1 MGKTVP
7 QSYYVPELD
16 SNIKVEFVS
25 VNKYV
30 ANYPAG
36 SERVKEADMKQGR
49 WKHNGPWKDETLKD
63 EVIALLIKFT
73 EEVDIEAVKN
83 GWTHVHFKSEDLLF
97 KVKEMLK

>member
-16 SNIKVEFVS
+16 ANIKVEFVS

-30 ANYPAG
+30 ANYPTG

-63 EVIALLIKFT
+63 QVITLLMTALDEIANPNTFSPRSA
-73 EEVDIEAVKN
+73 IASEAMDKA
-83 GWTHVHFKSEDLLF
+83 
-97 KVKEMLK
+97 KEMMK